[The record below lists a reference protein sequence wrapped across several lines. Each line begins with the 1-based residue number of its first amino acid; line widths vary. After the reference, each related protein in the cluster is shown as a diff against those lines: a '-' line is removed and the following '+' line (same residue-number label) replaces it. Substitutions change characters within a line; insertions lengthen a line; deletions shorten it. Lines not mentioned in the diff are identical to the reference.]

1 MTIYCY
7 DTEFLEDG
15 HTIDLI
21 SIGIVCEDGREYYAI
36 NSDADWDRIR
46 KDDWLMEN
54 VVAHLPTHSTGQ
66 LKRTGFGGRPPT
78 QLGPAIESSAG
89 DMERAVAAFVSSRPI
104 PTFAAAVE
112 EKFKVS
118 AANARQILSRAHRKG
133 LIDKT
138 TRGLYTAVTL
148 SQQQENCIS
157 DVRGWS
163 WGGINMRD
171 SSVKPKWVIANEVR
185 DFLLWQPHP
194 ELWAYYAAYD
204 HVALAQLWG
213 RMIGLPEGIPMWT
226 NDLQQEL
233 FRRGVEPPSPPDDEH
248 NALADARWV
257 LKTLNGLRV
266 ERGQ

>member
-36 NSDADWDRIR
+36 NADADWDRIR
-46 KDDWLMEN
+46 ENDWLMEN
-54 VVAHLPTHSTGQ
+54 VVVHLPTHSTGQ
-66 LKRTGFGGRPPT
+66 VKKRTGFG
-78 QLGPAIESSAG
+78 E
-89 DMERAVAAFVSSRPI
+89 
-104 PTFAAAVE
+104 
-112 EKFKVS
+112 
-118 AANARQILSRAHRKG
+118 
-133 LIDKT
+133 
-138 TRGLYTAVTL
+138 
-148 SQQQENCIS
+148 
-157 DVRGWS
+157 RGWR

-171 SSVKPKWVIANEVR
+171 SWVKPKWVIANEVR
-185 DFLLWQPHP
+185 DFLLASSHP
-194 ELWAYYAAYD
+194 QLWAYYAAYD

-213 RMIGLPEGIPMWT
+213 RMIGLPKGIPMWT